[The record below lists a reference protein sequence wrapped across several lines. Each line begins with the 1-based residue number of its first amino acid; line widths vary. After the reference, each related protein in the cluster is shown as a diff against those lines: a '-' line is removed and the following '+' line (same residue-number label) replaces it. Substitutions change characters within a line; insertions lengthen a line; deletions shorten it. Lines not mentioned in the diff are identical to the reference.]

1 VNADQIR
8 SQWAERSGEFSPAY
22 YAYYGPNGASELVRD
37 VLDRHLDRD
46 ARVLELGCSSGRH
59 LAHLHDH
66 GFENLSGIELNE
78 DALDV
83 MAATYPGLADTGT
96 FHFDAIEN
104 VVGQFEDGRF
114 DAVYSVQTLQHVH
127 PDSAWVFE
135 ELVRI
140 TDDLLLTVENEGG
153 SSAANGAGD
162 GEADGVSDGE
172 ADGKADG
179 EADGKGDHPRPS
191 DPEVEVNYVN
201 GEFPLFYRDW
211 NRVFTDLGLVEV
223 ETGTDGRDTLRAFRS
238 PDERPG
244 KN

>member
-1 VNADQIR
+1 MNADQIR
-8 SQWAERSGEFSPAY
+8 RQWAERSGEFSPAY
-22 YAYYGPNGASELVRD
+22 YAYYGPDRASELVRD
-37 VLDRHLDRD
+37 VLDRYLDRD

-66 GFENLSGIELNE
+66 GFENLVGIELNE

-83 MAATYPGLADTGT
+83 MAEAYPELADAGT
-96 FHFDAIEN
+96 FYFDAIED
-104 VVGQFEDGRF
+104 VVEGVEDGWF

-127 PDSAWVFE
+127 PESAWVFE

-140 TDDLLLTVENEGG
+140 TDDLLVTVENEGG
-153 SSAANGAGD
+153 GSAANGDGD
-162 GEADGVSDGE
+162 GE
-172 ADGKADG
+172 
-179 EADGKGDHPRPS
+179 GDRPRSS
-191 DPEVEVNYVN
+191 DPEGEVNYVN

-211 NRVFTDLGLVEV
+211 NRVFTDLGLLEV
-223 ETGTDGRDTLRAFRS
+223 EAGTDGRDTLRAFRP